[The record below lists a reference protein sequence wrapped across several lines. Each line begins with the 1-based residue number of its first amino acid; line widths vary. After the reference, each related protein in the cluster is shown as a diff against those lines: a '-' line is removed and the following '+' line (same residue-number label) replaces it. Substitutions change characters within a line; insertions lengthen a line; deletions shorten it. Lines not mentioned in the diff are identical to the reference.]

1 MSVSRYLDL
10 VESLLKWVK
19 LSISVG
25 AGNVSHLPKG
35 ITSVG
40 WELPPFSEPDLG
52 HDFPFCLKNV
62 LNNYIRMV
70 S

>member
-19 LSISVG
+19 WSISVG
-25 AGNVSHLPKG
+25 NISHLPKG
-35 ITSVG
+35 IASVG

-52 HDFPFCLKNV
+52 CNFPFCLKNV